1 VGRTRF
7 LSLRVVEL
15 LVVAVIG
22 GGLALGG
29 AAALGKLGDHT
40 TVQQVPPTAQPATS
54 TTQPTGAQKGLSPE
68 AIYKQDGP
76 GVVQIT
82 ATSVTQAPADPF
94 NFLPSTP
101 QTSQSLGSG
110 FVIDRAGHIV
120 TNLHV
125 IEGAQKVQVSFS
137 GQDQLPATVVGKDR
151 STDLAVLKV
160 DAHARALTPLPL
172 GNSDDV
178 RVGDPVYAIGN
189 PFGLTR
195 TLTTGVVSA
204 VQRQIF
210 APNGV
215 PIDSAIQTDAAI
227 NHGNSGG
234 PLIDA
239 SGRVIGVTS
248 QIQTGGAQNQG
259 NVGIGFAIPVNTVRD
274 IAGQIIS
281 HGQAQHAFLG
291 LSADAVTPQLKKL
304 FNLPTAHGLLVRD
317 VTRGSG
323 AAKAGI
329 QGGTTQVVVNGE
341 SYKVGGDIITK
352 IDGQPVSDVDQ
363 LFAAVQQKHPGDRM
377 KIELWHDGS
386 QKTVTAELGTRPNP

>member
-1 VGRTRF
+1 MVGPSRF
-7 LSLRVVEL
+7 LSLRAVEL
-15 LVVAVIG
+15 LVVALVG
-22 GGLALGG
+22 AGLALGG
-29 AAALGKLGDHT
+29 AALLGKLGDHT
-40 TVQQVPPTAQPATS
+40 TTTVEQVTPSVLPATATTPSS
-54 TTQPTGAQKGLSPE
+54 TKALTPE
-68 AIYKQDGP
+68 AIYRQDGP

-82 ATSVTQAPADPF
+82 ATSVTQSP
-94 NFLPSTP
+94 FLPAT
-101 QTSQSLGSG
+101 QTSKSQGSG
-110 FVIDRAGHIV
+110 FVLDRAGHII
-120 TNLHV
+120 TNFHV
-125 IEGAQKVQVSFS
+125 IQGAQKVQVSFS

-151 STDLAVLKV
+151 STDLAVLKI
-160 DAHARALTPLPL
+160 DAHARALDPLPL
-172 GNSDDV
+172 GDSDSV

-239 SGRVIGVTS
+239 AGRVIGVTS
-248 QIQTGGAQNQG
+248 QIQTGSDQSQG

-274 IAGQIIS
+274 IAGQIIAN
-281 HGQAQHAFLG
+281 GKAQHAFLG
-291 LSADAVTPQLKKL
+291 VSAAAVTPQLQKL
-304 FNLPTAHGLLVRD
+304 FNLPTSHGLLVRD
-317 VTRGSG
+317 VAKGSG

-329 QGGTTQVVVNGE
+329 KGGTTSVVVGGE

-352 IDGQPVSDVDQ
+352 VDGQPVGTYDQ
-363 LFAAVQQKHPGDRM
+363 LFSAVQRKHPGDTL
-377 KIELWHDGS
+377 KIELYHDNS
-386 QKTVTAELGTRPNP
+386 KRTVTAKLGIRAGP